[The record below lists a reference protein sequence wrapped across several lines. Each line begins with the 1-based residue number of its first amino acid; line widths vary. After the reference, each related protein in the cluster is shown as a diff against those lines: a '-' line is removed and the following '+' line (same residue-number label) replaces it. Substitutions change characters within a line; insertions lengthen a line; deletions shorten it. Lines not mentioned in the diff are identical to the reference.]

1 VLQLRLSSNHLDGTL
16 PASILNLTFLEEL
29 YVSSQHERER
39 EREKSEKP
47 VCVSEAHM
55 LILGATM

>member
-1 VLQLRLSSNHLDGTL
+1 
-16 PASILNLTFLEEL
+16 LNLTFLEEL

>member
-1 VLQLRLSSNHLDGTL
+1 MLQLRLSSNHLDGTL

-55 LILGATM
+55 LILGAAM